1 MRNVEIIED
10 EDLVKIEEEDKIIE
24 VDADL
29 IDLVETNFFQ

>member
-1 MRNVEIIED
+1 MLSVEIIED